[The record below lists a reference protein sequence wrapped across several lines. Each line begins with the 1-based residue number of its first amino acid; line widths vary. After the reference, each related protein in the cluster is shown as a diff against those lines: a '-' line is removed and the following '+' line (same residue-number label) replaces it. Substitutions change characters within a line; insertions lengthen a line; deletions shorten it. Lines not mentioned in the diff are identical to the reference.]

1 MINQKTNKMRFVW
14 IFCVIL
20 TFLYAMFLF
29 FAYKPLASPDA
40 TETDLPAHIKAGIED
55 KSVYSLTYI
64 ILGLLWRLPH
74 GSCFIAL
81 FLALF
86 LCLSVLFTF
95 ILLKKLVGNIQNHWL
110 YIISLAL
117 NIYMPLYVPIINKD
131 MYLGTISFN
140 LYHNPTYITMKPF
153 AILSLFL
160 FIQIREKILD
170 KELDVF
176 KYILFA
182 LALFIATWFK
192 PSFAFGFIPCVV
204 LAVLVDFFRG
214 KLKNINKFIFLGFTF
229 VPTALL
235 MLWQRT
241 QLFNDDGVSEIS
253 IGIFKVWSLY
263 VRHPLAALV
272 LSLAFPIVVLIF
284 NFKDLAKDKVYR
296 FSWIFAVFNVLIFA
310 FLYESGPRMAHGNFG
325 WGAHFAVGVLFI
337 LSIAKFIQKIK
348 KINIEK
354 TVFGS
359 LVLGMHLIAGLNYFL
374 QFCFSKF
381 WF

>member
-1 MINQKTNKMRFVW
+1 MINQKTNRVRFVW
-14 IFCVIL
+14 MFCAIL
-20 TFLYAMFLF
+20 TFLYAMLLF

-55 KSVYSLTYI
+55 KSVYSLTYM

-74 GSCFIAL
+74 ASGFI
-81 FLALF
+81 ALF
-86 LCLSVLFTF
+86 LCLSVCLSVCFTF
-95 ILLKKLVGNIQNHWL
+95 ILLKKLVENVQNHWL
-110 YIISLAL
+110 YIISLIL
-117 NIYMPLYVPIINKD
+117 NLYMPLYVPIINKD
-131 MYLGTISFN
+131 MYLGMISFN

-153 AILSLFL
+153 AILSFFL
-160 FIQIREKILD
+160 FIQIREKILA
-170 KELDVF
+170 KERDVF
-176 KYILFA
+176 KYIFFA

-192 PSFAFGFIPCVV
+192 PSFAFGFVPCAVV
-204 LAVLVDFFRG
+204 AILVDFFKGRF
-214 KLKNINKFIFLGFTF
+214 KNINKFIFLAFMF
-229 VPTALL
+229 LPTALL

-241 QLFNDDGVSEIS
+241 QLFDDDGVSEIS

-272 LSLAFPIVVLIF
+272 LSCAFPIVVLIF
-284 NFKDLAKDKVYR
+284 NFKDLAKDKIYR
-296 FSWIFAVFNVLIFA
+296 FSWIFAMFNVLIFA

-337 LSIAKFIQKIK
+337 LSIAKFIQRIK

-374 QFCFSKF
+374 KFCFSKF

>member
-1 MINQKTNKMRFVW
+1 MINQKANKTRFVW

-20 TFLYAMFLF
+20 TFLYAMLLF

-95 ILLKKLVGNIQNHWL
+95 ILLKKLVGNVQNHWL
-110 YIISLAL
+110 YIISLIL
-117 NIYMPLYVPIINKD
+117 NIYMPLYIPIINKD
-131 MYLGTISFN
+131 MYLGMLSFN

-160 FIQIREKILD
+160 FIQIREKILE
-170 KELDVF
+170 KELDVS

-192 PSFAFGFIPCVV
+192 PSFAFGFIPCVI
-204 LAVLVDFFRG
+204 LAVLIDFF
-214 KLKNINKFIFLGFTF
+214 
-229 VPTALL
+229 
-235 MLWQRT
+235 
-241 QLFNDDGVSEIS
+241 
-253 IGIFKVWSLY
+253 
-263 VRHPLAALV
+263 
-272 LSLAFPIVVLIF
+272 
-284 NFKDLAKDKVYR
+284 
-296 FSWIFAVFNVLIFA
+296 
-310 FLYESGPRMAHGNFG
+310 
-325 WGAHFAVGVLFI
+325 
-337 LSIAKFIQKIK
+337 K
-348 KINIEK
+348 KK
-354 TVFGS
+354 
-359 LVLGMHLIAGLNYFL
+359 
-374 QFCFSKF
+374 
-381 WF
+381 